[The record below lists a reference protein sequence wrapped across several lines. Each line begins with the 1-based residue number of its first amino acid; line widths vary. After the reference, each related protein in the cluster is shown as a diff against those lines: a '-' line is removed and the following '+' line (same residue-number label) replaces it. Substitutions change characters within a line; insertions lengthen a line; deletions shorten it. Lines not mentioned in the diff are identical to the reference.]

1 MYFFFRLLM
10 NRQPPESTRTDKLF
24 PSPTLFR
31 SADQGGQPL
40 FLQPQRRAAAAVGA
54 LCPRGTE
61 GRGPRA
67 DRPEFVGQGRRDRA
81 RRMEPVGG
89 WKADR
94 KSTRLNSSH

>member
-1 MYFFFRLLM
+1 MRISDWSSDVCSSDL
-10 NRQPPESTRTDKLF
+10 
-24 PSPTLFR
+24 
-31 SADQGGQPL
+31 
-40 FLQPQRRAAAAVGA
+40 PQRRAAAAVGA

-89 WKADR
+89 WKASPLFGRSEERRVGKECVVRVAPGGRRIIKKKNKTQD
-94 KSTRLNSSH
+94 